1 MKEKMIIKK
10 IIFIAVLIAVCCAC
24 STELDSLQEQES
36 VQLSLTISDK
46 TDSKTVASDNGDK
59 FSVTW
64 TGSEKVSV
72 NGVVSQSMNVDP
84 ENPKRAVFTF
94 GVVTPPYSSVY
105 PASACKSVSGL
116 TGTVTLP
123 SEQKFVA
130 GSFDPDAALMVGY
143 SEQEG
148 TLEFHHAVSYLL
160 VNVITSDSRSFKS
173 LSVTGNASERM
184 SGDFSVDFKTQEVS
198 SNEKDG
204 SSTTVSGQQSLA
216 SGEAILIA
224 IPARTYEKG
233 ISITLRSE
241 NGMTKTLKSSA
252 TFPAKAGV
260 VYPTSVRWEIGTV
273 SIEGIKDMPMVPM
286 DTWFEECVIST
297 SVRKTLSL
305 TPFMELNQSLGELN
319 SHADVHERSSL
330 KMMYS
335 TLQVKGED
343 DGYRYPHYA
352 RIRKMSDGSYIQMW
366 QTPSDEDVYNGN
378 KNGKDVYYSL
388 SKDFK
393 TWSTPTE
400 LFKSKYVY
408 YDILNRD
415 TRHYSNGNGIVLS
428 NGDFLAVACF
438 RAPEI
443 YNNESYKSYQGL
455 AIRRSTDCGKSW
467 STEQIIYNGPCWEPH
482 LMEVEKG
489 VIHCYFA
496 ESRPWISGSHS
507 GTSLVI
513 SNDGGSSWSPAVG
526 SEPYRVMRKK
536 WYSEKDNTYFYTD
549 QMAVGIKLNGTSQ
562 LAFAVECVDSRNTS
576 NQEIKSSSVVYSPEN
591 GQWNYLQGD
600 EVASCSRL
608 DKVGDGGAPY
618 LVQFHSG
625 ETVLTYSSSD
635 YKMYYKIGNERAA
648 DFSSKSRPVLPYKGS
663 WGGMEMESPHTLL
676 ACRYSSDNDVPALS
690 RARFALNHNIAA
702 SSGVHM
708 ADADNSDW
716 KNTDEALYVGSIS
729 ANWATLRCSQ
739 DSDKVYFLIEV
750 SDEVISSK
758 DYLALSLAYETG
770 DNKIP
775 YGARSIKVHPNG
787 KVYTERYSS
796 KWEQSE
802 MGAVVTVAYDGEI
815 DEDGGDNGY
824 IVEMEISRSS
834 LPISDGRLLVNFA
847 MSDWELGWDSE
858 GEFDDYK
865 TDAISSSSTDTSNWI
880 EVSGF

>member
-24 STELDSLQEQES
+24 SAELDSLQEQES

-59 FSVTW
+59 FSVIW
-64 TGSEKVSV
+64 TGTEKVSV

-84 ENPKRAVFTF
+84 VNPKRAVFTF

-216 SGEAILIA
+216 SGEAIMIA

-241 NGMTKTLKSSA
+241 NGMTKTLKSSG

-366 QTPSDEDVYNGN
+366 QTPSDDDVYNGN

-400 LFKSKYVY
+400 LFKSKNVY

-443 YNNESYKSYQGL
+443 YNNESYKSFQGL

-482 LMEVEKG
+482 LMEVEEG

-513 SNDGGSSWSPAVG
+513 SNDGGSTWSPAVG

-576 NQEIKSSSVVYSPEN
+576 NQETMSSSVVYSPEN

-600 EVASCSRL
+600 EEASCERQDKVAS
-608 DKVGDGGAPY
+608 GGAPY

-625 ETVLTYSSSD
+625 ETIFSYSATSD
-635 YKMYYKIGNERAA
+635 YKMYYKVGDEKAS
-648 DFSSKSRPVLPYKGS
+648 DFTSKSHLLLPYKGS

-716 KNTDEALYVGSIS
+716 KNTDEALYLGSVS
-729 ANWATLRCSQ
+729 NTEASLRCAQ
-739 DSDKVYFLIEV
+739 DSRNIYFLIEV
-750 SDEVISSK
+750 SEAHLSSDDYVTVMMSQTNASGAVSHDARRIKVGPRGVISTEK
-758 DYLALSLAYETG
+758 YA
-770 DNKIP
+770 
-775 YGARSIKVHPNG
+775 GA
-787 KVYTERYSS
+787 
-796 KWEQSE
+796 WEYSE
-802 MGAVVTVAYDGEI
+802 MGATVASAYDGTL
-815 DEDGGDNGY
+815 DASGDTDNGY
-824 IVEMEISRSS
+824 IVEIAVSRTSFNAA
-834 LPISDGRLLVNFA
+834 DGLMLINFA
-847 MSDWELGWDSE
+847 MSSNDDAGRFI
-858 GEFDDYK
+858 GE
-865 TDAISSSSTDTSNWI
+865 DAISVQTDSTTGWI
-880 EVSGF
+880 EVTGI

>member
-1 MKEKMIIKK
+1 M
-10 IIFIAVLIAVCCAC
+10 
-24 STELDSLQEQES
+24 
-36 VQLSLTISDK
+36 
-46 TDSKTVASDNGDK
+46 
-59 FSVTW
+59 
-64 TGSEKVSV
+64 
-72 NGVVSQSMNVDP
+72 
-84 ENPKRAVFTF
+84 
-94 GVVTPPYSSVY
+94 
-105 PASACKSVSGL
+105 
-116 TGTVTLP
+116 
-123 SEQKFVA
+123 A

-204 SSTTVSGQQSLA
+204 SSTTVSGQQNLA
-216 SGEAILIA
+216 SGEAIMIA

-335 TLQVKGED
+335 TLQVKGKD

-366 QTPSDEDVYNGN
+366 QTPSDEDAYNGN

-400 LFKSKYVY
+400 LFNSKNVY

-443 YNNESYKSYQGL
+443 YNNESYKSYQGI

-482 LMEVEKG
+482 LMEVEEG

-513 SNDGGSSWSPAVG
+513 SNDGGSLWSPAVG

-536 WYSEKDNTYFYTD
+536 WYSEKDDTYFYTD

-576 NQEIKSSSVVYSPEN
+576 NQETLSSSVVYSPEN

-600 EVASCSRL
+600 EEASCDRI
-608 DKVGDGGAPY
+608 DKVGAGGAPY

-625 ETVLTYSSSD
+625 ETIFSYSASSD
-635 YKMYYKIGNERAA
+635 LKMYYKVGDEKAS
-648 DFSSKSRPVLPYKGS
+648 DFTSKSRLLLPYKGS

-716 KNTDEALYVGSIS
+716 KNTDEALYLGSVS
-729 ANWATLRCSQ
+729 NTEASLRCAQ
-739 DSDKVYFLIEV
+739 DSRNIYFLIEV
-750 SDEVISSK
+750 SEAHLSSDDYVTVMMSQTNASGAVSHDARRIKVGPRGVISTEK
-758 DYLALSLAYETG
+758 YA
-770 DNKIP
+770 
-775 YGARSIKVHPNG
+775 GA
-787 KVYTERYSS
+787 
-796 KWEQSE
+796 WEYSE
-802 MGAVVTVAYDGEI
+802 MGATVASAYDGTL
-815 DEDGGDNGY
+815 DASGDTDNGY
-824 IVEMEISRSS
+824 IVEIAVSRTSFNAA
-834 LPISDGRLLVNFA
+834 DGLMLINFA
-847 MSDWELGWDSE
+847 MSSNDDAGRFI
-858 GEFDDYK
+858 GE
-865 TDAISSSSTDTSNWI
+865 DAISVQTDSTTGWI
-880 EVSGF
+880 EVTGI